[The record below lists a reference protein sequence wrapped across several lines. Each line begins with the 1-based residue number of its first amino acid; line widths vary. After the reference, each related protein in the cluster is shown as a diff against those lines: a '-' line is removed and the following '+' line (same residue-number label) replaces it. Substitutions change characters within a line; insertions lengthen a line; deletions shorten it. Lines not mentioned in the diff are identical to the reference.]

1 MATAKK
7 FDSDFFFIGKRYDG
21 ANDSERYTAVI
32 EKTCADIRL
41 ELNASPAQELV
52 IEHIPSYAK
61 VLKKH
66 CLANNAQIQKID
78 KVLRGAKSSNFKNN

>member
-7 FDSDFFFIGKRYDG
+7 FDSDFFFIGKKYEG
-21 ANDSERYTAVI
+21 ANDTERYTAVI

-52 IEHIPSYAK
+52 IEHLPNYAR

-66 CLANNAQIQKID
+66 CEANNAQIQKID
-78 KVLRGAKSSNFKNN
+78 KVLRGAKSSNFKQN

>member
-7 FDSDFFFIGKRYDG
+7 WDSDFFFIGKKYEG
-21 ANDSERYTAVI
+21 ANNTERYTTVI